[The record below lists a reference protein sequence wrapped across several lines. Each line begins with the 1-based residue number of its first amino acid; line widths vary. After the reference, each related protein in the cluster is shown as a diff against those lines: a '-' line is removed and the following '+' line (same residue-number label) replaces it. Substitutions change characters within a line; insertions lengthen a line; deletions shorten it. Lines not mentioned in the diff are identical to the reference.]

1 MMRLASIPSRFHYFF
16 KKPENERDAVIRNN
30 VIGSLIFQFLTN
42 LLGLLVVPL
51 SLSYIDKE
59 KYGIWIN
66 ASVMVTWLQNMNFG
80 MGFGMQNKV
89 AQAMANDKPEL
100 AKEYVSIVYR
110 YSTLIAIGIFI
121 LGLVGSF
128 FINWNALF
136 NSSTPGYQ
144 LRTITVIAFLCFLAY
159 FILGN
164 IIPLFNALKQ
174 TSVPKF
180 FGLVTNV
187 LTVVFLFTI
196 AKFSHNNLA
205 LAALALALPTPLVY
219 LAGNIFFF
227 KKKFR
232 HLKPRWRIKDKK
244 HVKDVFNLGLK
255 FFLMQLTTLMITQ
268 SGVFIIT
275 QYLGPAEVTPYSVIT
290 RYFYFVFFIF
300 SLAISPYWAGFTEA
314 YEKNDFKWI
323 KKTLS
328 HLIFAG
334 IGGSL
339 AVLLMLSIAF
349 WLIPIWSKHTF
360 EISNYKTLVFAVAIH
375 IITLFFATIISTFL
389 SALSLLRT
397 QLILQIFLSFFTV
410 IVSIVFIT
418 IFNLGSSA
426 VVITAILGQ
435 LFYIVICGNQLN
447 NLIKK
452 KSSEIIVN
460 R

>member
-1 MMRLASIPSRFHYFF
+1 MTLLKLPPKLQLFL
-16 KKPENERDAVIRNN
+16 KKPITERDAIIRKN
-30 VIGSLIFQFLTN
+30 VIGSLVFQFFTN
-42 LLGLLVVPL
+42 VLGLLVVPL

-144 LRTITVIAFLCFLAY
+144 LRTITVIAFICFLAY

-275 QYLGPAEVTPYSVIT
+275 QYLGPAEVTPYNIVN
-290 RYFYFVFFIF
+290 RYFYFVYFIF
-300 SLAISPYWAGFTEA
+300 VLGINPYWSGFTEA
-314 YEKNDFKWI
+314 YFKNDFNWI
-323 KKTLS
+323 KKAIRQLFIAGVAGS
-328 HLIFAG
+328 ILIAVM
-334 IGGSL
+334 L
-339 AVLLMLSIAF
+339 AFSFI
-349 WLIPIWSKHTF
+349 LIPIWSKHSF
-360 EISNYKTLVFAVAIH
+360 EINQYRTLVYTSALYT
-375 IITLFFATIISTFL
+375 ITLFFSSIIAVFL
-389 SALSLLRT
+389 NGLSLLRLQFLIQVVIAVLT
-397 QLILQIFLSFFTV
+397 IVVSILLITTFKFGNAAINITGITGQLIYIFV
-410 IVSIVFIT
+410 CGWQAYKFIQ
-418 IFNLGSSA
+418 SKSA
-426 VVITAILGQ
+426 SLA
-435 LFYIVICGNQLN
+435 
-447 NLIKK
+447 K
-452 KSSEIIVN
+452 
-460 R
+460 